1 MDEASV
7 ASCRPGTQAQP
18 PQAPTGGRSAAR
30 THAIQPKYYLATEN
44 IDTTRNQVLAQRDPA
59 LPLPVAPRPTF
70 GIRQPWTARGSR
82 AWWGAWYRTS
92 WDSPWSDQ
100 TTSWPVDIRGRA
112 RTGRPRRQPQG
123 PADAARDDPA
133 GPRPQHR
140 RRADLPGSLVGI
152 APDGTVHVSGDG
164 GTIWSHRGSAG
175 GAPEALT
182 ASGDQVY
189 AAVDGKIVSS
199 DDAGRTFRTRYQG
212 S

>member
-1 MDEASV
+1 MRTGLRGRGQAWVPAS
-7 ASCRPGTQAQP
+7 
-18 PQAPTGGRSAAR
+18 GRSSPYPARHHPMAATGAPS
-30 THAIQPKYYLATEN
+30 THESIE
-44 IDTTRNQVLAQRDPA
+44 TTLTRSC
-59 LPLPVAPRPTF
+59 PL
-70 GIRQPWTARGSR
+70 
-82 AWWGAWYRTS
+82 WWGAWYRTS